1 MLSSYSKA
9 KRIFNNPVSQAKN
22 CRFVFFK
29 SASLS
34 EDSLSK
40 ISSYSDLIIQTKTE
54 NVDIVRY
61 GGVDIV
67 YDPIPFYE
75 FTGNEYVFDCT
86 YNPHPNP
93 LIVRAKKSGCNTANS
108 FDMIQRQ
115 SRAHFELLQE
125 FLMTNKNLTQN
136 EQKH

>member
-1 MLSSYSKA
+1 M
-9 KRIFNNPVSQAKN
+9 
-22 CRFVFFK
+22 
-29 SASLS
+29 
-34 EDSLSK
+34 
-40 ISSYSDLIIQTKTE
+40 
-54 NVDIVRY
+54 RY

-115 SRAHFELLQE
+115 SRAHFELFTGVPYDKQE
-125 FLMTNKNLTQN
+125 FDS
-136 EQKH
+136 E